1 MNRDRRTVLGTLV
14 AGVVSIPVAGLVSR
28 AVAAAPLPNL
38 DPADPTAK
46 ALGYVTD
53 ATKVDVKANATY
65 KAGQNCANC
74 VQFQGKKGDKTAA
87 CNLFPG
93 KAVASTGWCKVWAQK
108 PGA

>member
-14 AGVVSIPVAGLVSR
+14 AGVVSIPVAGLLTR
-28 AVAAAPLPNL
+28 ADAAAALPAL

-53 ATKVDVKANATY
+53 AKKVDAKANATY
-65 KAGQNCANC
+65 KPGQQCANC
-74 VQFQGKKGDKTAA
+74 VQYQGKKEDKSAA

-93 KAVASTGWCKVWAQK
+93 KSVVAGGWCKVWAQK